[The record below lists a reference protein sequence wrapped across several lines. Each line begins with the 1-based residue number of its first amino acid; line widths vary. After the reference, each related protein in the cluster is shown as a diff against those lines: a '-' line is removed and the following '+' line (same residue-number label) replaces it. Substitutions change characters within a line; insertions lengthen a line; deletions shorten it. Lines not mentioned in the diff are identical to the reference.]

1 MGSRRPDIGSRVLR
15 LAGCFRGRRGFE
27 SRRQHRCHLGR
38 RLRLRLRRGRIE
50 GRAGTACACAGRRRR
65 RARRRIEQRRHRR
78 RRRARRR
85 IEQRRHRRRRHQD
98 LGWRRRDDDRPCGRH
113 WGQRR
118 ERSDRGR
125 RCRRSDRGGGRCND
139 RDGYSAV
146 SILRSYLT
154 PDIGLNLW
162 RYGTR
167 SAEVPVPDPTGYPS
181 INRLGDTR
189 CDDIAAPCPVP
200 RPRHRCGCC
209 RRRRGRDGSGGIR
222 VRDGA
227 CGSDCR
233 ARRRSSRTGVGLRH
247 GGRHGGI
254 ALILRYRQLILRSC
268 RRSGVLLNHRAVRTG
283 AVDPDRD
290 IHVRRRGLRRRRAWN
305 RGRGRGSRIT
315 A

>member
-1 MGSRRPDIGSRVLR
+1 MGSRRLDTGSRVLR

-50 GRAGTACACAGRRRR
+50 GRAGPACARAGRRRR
-65 RARRRIEQRRHRR
+65 RAKRRIEQRRNRR
-78 RRRARRR
+78 RR
-85 IEQRRHRRRRHQD
+85 QQD

-113 WGQRR
+113 RGQRR
-118 ERSDRGR
+118 ERSDHGR
-125 RCRRSDRGGGRCND
+125 RCRRSDGGGRRCND

-154 PDIGLNLW
+154 SDIGLNLW

-167 SAEVPVPDPTGYPS
+167 SAQVPVPDPTGYPS
-181 INRLGDTR
+181 INRPGDTR
-189 CDDIAAPCPVP
+189 CGDIAAPCPVP

-227 CGSDCR
+227 CGSGRR
-233 ARRRSSRTGVGLRH
+233 ARRRSGRTGVGLRH

-268 RRSGVLLNHRAVRTG
+268 RCSGVLLNHRAVRTG
-283 AVDPDRD
+283 ALDPDRD
-290 IHVRRRGLRRRRAWN
+290 IHVRRRRLRRRRAGN
-305 RGRGRGSRIT
+305 RGCDRGSRIT